1 MGTKK
6 QAEKSKKL
14 WIKVLAILAGIVFVF
29 LMVFSAVGSSWIT
42 SLASIKPG
50 DVVVLDYTL
59 KDAQGNPIV
68 TSDQQLYTQLTS
80 QGSNIMFSKP
90 LTITANQSL
99 ATNLSPVQVY
109 SQSAGW
115 TNQLALLKTEYDTI
129 SSSIVG
135 LKVNDR
141 KTISLPSAESEFVSA
156 QQLALSN
163 LSVSSIQ
170 VGDLMPLGVSDT
182 PMASPQSSSTQY
194 FRLAEVVNKTQDG
207 ITLDFSYP
215 SIDITVTSINQ
226 ATS

>member
-1 MGTKK
+1 
-6 QAEKSKKL
+6 
-14 WIKVLAILAGIVFVF
+14 
-29 LMVFSAVGSSWIT
+29 MVFSAVGSSWIT

-68 TSDQQLYTQLTS
+68 TSNQQLYTQLTS

-99 ATNLSPVQVY
+99 VTNLSPVQVY

-115 TNQLALLKTEYDTI
+115 TNQLALLKSEYDTI
-129 SSSIVG
+129 SSGIIG
-135 LKVNDR
+135 LKVNGR
-141 KTISLPSAESEFVSA
+141 KTISLPSAESEFVSS

-182 PMASPQSSSTQY
+182 PMASANQSSSTQY
-194 FRLAEVVNKTQDG
+194 FRIAEVVNKTKDG

-215 SIDITVTSINQ
+215 SVDITVTSINQ
-226 ATS
+226 ASS